1 MTLAPIANGCPL
13 SSHLWWLK
21 RQEEYYPEEHE
32 APEPSKPIWA
42 FSKPLIAS
50 RIPSLP
56 LSPGEPGPC
65 PASWN
70 LGHFS
75 HSHAGLAHMVRENAV
90 MRYFFFLFILLDKL
104 IISSLSYWGSRSS
117 TVLCLPLPSH
127 PLPTPRILK
136 VPPFPLPHTPML
148 CHCSPDKRPSG
159 SSHVGPETL
168 IKVGCR
174 HAVCPFIILFS
185 ANTRTEREAR
195 INSQTDTKQRDRD
208 SNLEASHQK
217 DGVRE
222 GECPKWQGP

>member
-1 MTLAPIANGCPL
+1 MRHQ
-13 SSHLWWLK
+13 SH
-21 RQEEYYPEEHE
+21 QN
-32 APEPSKPIWA
+32 PSGLFP
-42 FSKPLIAS
+42 
-50 RIPSLP
+50 
-56 LSPGEPGPC
+56 
-65 PASWN
+65 
-70 LGHFS
+70 S
-75 HSHAGLAHMVRENAV
+75 HSLLPGYPPSEPRRTRPLPRQLESGPLLALTCWPGTYGQRECSHEV
-90 MRYFFFLFILLDKL
+90 FFFLFILLDKL

-117 TVLCLPLPSH
+117 TILFLPLPSH

-136 VPPFPLPHTPML
+136 VPPFPFPFPHTPML

-174 HAVCPFIILFS
+174 HAVCPFVVLFS

-208 SNLEASHQK
+208 SDLEASHQK

-222 GECPKWQGP
+222 GECPRWQGP

>member
-1 MTLAPIANGCPL
+1 MAVPFPLTYGGWRGKKNITQRSMRHQSHQNPSGLFPSHSSLPGYPPSLWAQENQALAPPAG
-13 SSHLWWLK
+13 
-21 RQEEYYPEEHE
+21 
-32 APEPSKPIWA
+32 IWA
-42 FSKPLIAS
+42 TS
-50 RIPSLP
+50 RTHMLAWHIWS
-56 LSPGEPGPC
+56 ERMQ
-65 PASWN
+65 SW
-70 LGHFS
+70 GI
-75 HSHAGLAHMVRENAV
+75 
-90 MRYFFFLFILLDKL
+90 FFFLFILLDKL

-159 SSHVGPETL
+159 SSHMGPETL